1 MKHYFSISRLTPA
14 RRQAS
19 LAERLL
25 CVGLLFLFCFQGLV
39 GQDLIITPANTS
51 VTDPLP
57 ANFSLMVEVSES
69 PVPIDGVSLRLEF
82 DPSLVQVVEIAPRSN
97 FFQIIPPTIDNT
109 LGTISY
115 DIGLFSGFPSGSFPL
130 AEISLQAVA
139 PGASTVDIIATGN
152 DPSIVAS
159 VGEDVLQD
167 VMGATIE
174 IGAQETPQADLIIT
188 PDNSSLTDPLPAD
201 FTLTVEV
208 SESSVPVD
216 GVSLGLAFDPTL
228 VQIVEVAPL
237 SGFFQ
242 IVDPVIDND
251 AGTLAYDIGLFGN
264 FPSGSFPLAS
274 VTFQAVGQ
282 GDANINFITTGN
294 SPTIVAS
301 AGADILRNTT
311 GATVAI
317 GPPDIECTVDA
328 NADDTPKQL
337 DCSTGSVM
345 LSGQTSTGTYSWSG
359 PGGYTSTQ
367 QNPTVTVA
375 GEYILTT
382 TTYGCSDTDEVTV
395 LEAEQPQTY
404 YADIDEDGFG
414 DPNARAQLCSPQ
426 DGFVIDN
433 TDCDDGNATVYP
445 GAPELCDGLDNDCN
459 DSIDDGITNT
469 TFYADTDGD
478 GLGDPNNSV
487 EDCSVPDGFVTND
500 DDCDDTDA
508 TIGAEMT
515 FYADTDGDGFGDANT
530 TTMACVSPD
539 GFVVD
544 NTDCDDS
551 NATVYPGAPELCD
564 GLDNDCNGSIDDGI
578 TNTTFYADT
587 DGDGLGDPNSSVED
601 CSVPDGFVNN
611 DDDCDDTDATI
622 GAEMTF
628 YADTDNDGFGDA
640 NSSTMACAAPDGFV
654 VDNTDCDDSNATV
667 YPGAPEL
674 CDGLDNDCNGSIDD
688 GITNTTFYADTDGDG
703 LGDPNSSVE
712 DCSVP
717 DGFVNNNDDCDDTD
731 AAIGAEITFY
741 ADTDGDGFGDA
752 NTTTMACVA
761 PDGFVTDNTDCDDS
775 NATVYPGA
783 PELCDGLDNDC
794 NGSIDD
800 GQDCGGDNTETAFWL
815 EAECATV
822 GSNWKTVANGNASN
836 GNHVVF
842 PHGNAMDAPPADV
855 AANRIRFTV
864 ANAEAGHYNL
874 FVRIGAPSGLDDSF
888 WVRIN
893 GGDWYKW
900 FSGITRT
907 SGAGLAWNRYPGPQ
921 VSLPAGT
928 STIDFAYREDG
939 TLLDKL
945 YLGKGATLPSGIGQT
960 ATNCGP
966 TDPTNQPPLAVAKA
980 SPNSGTAPL
989 SVQLDGSKSSDPD
1002 GQIVSY
1008 DWAWNGGS
1016 ATGVMPIATF
1026 SEGNYTVTLTVTDD
1040 KGAKATDV
1048 VSVSATAPTTGTS
1061 TFWLEAECAAV
1072 GQGWEVV
1079 ANANA
1084 SKGSHVV
1091 FPHGNSMSVPPA
1103 DVPANRIRFS
1113 VPNAEA
1119 GHYALFARIGA
1130 PSGLDDSFWVRI
1142 NGGEWYKWASGMTR
1156 TSGTALAWNRYPG
1169 PQISLPAGNST
1180 IDFAYREDGTLLDK
1194 LYLSKNASR
1203 PTGTGQPASNCA
1215 PTPPTTTDKLWLEAE
1230 CAMVGSQWTTETT
1243 AAASNGEYVVVL
1255 SGNSNNDPPADIAA
1269 NRVRF
1274 TVTNAKPGSY
1284 HLFARIDAPTNLD
1297 DSYWV
1302 RINGSDWFKWNS
1314 GIKQGT
1320 GFSWNKYPA
1329 GSFSLRAGSNTID
1342 FAFREDGTRLDKLHL
1357 NKTGIRPTGMG
1368 RQAINCGDGA
1378 PDSDNDG
1385 VVDSEDNCPTVP
1397 NPDQTLG
1404 TFYADFDGDGFGDP
1418 DDFVTACKAPTNY
1431 VDNDM
1436 DNCPSVNSDD
1446 LSDSDGDGIGDVCD
1460 TTPEPTTASSW
1471 LEAECGTLSSGWAI
1485 TSSSAASRGLQIQFV
1500 GLNRT
1505 AAPPVNEPAQ
1515 EARFNVTLNKA
1526 GTYHLFARLNART
1539 LGTNSVWVRIDQGP
1553 WMKFWVAVGGG
1564 DLLTNGL
1571 EWRKVNDD
1579 GTDRSFQ
1586 LTAGNHTITVANRE
1600 SGTILDKLALTTTAT
1615 APIGEGE
1622 AATNCS
1628 STASREMSGFG
1639 FVEQDQPQQVEQPT
1653 LELFPNPVADE
1664 LTLSFR
1670 SMLTGTVDVLITDA
1684 TGRTLQTLHLEKA
1697 SRELRHEL
1705 RVSSLPPGVY
1715 RLRVIEEDRQSVRPF
1730 IKM

>member
-1 MKHYFSISRLTPA
+1 MA
-14 RRQAS
+14 CA
-19 LAERLL
+19 
-25 CVGLLFLFCFQGLV
+25 
-39 GQDLIITPANTS
+39 
-51 VTDPLP
+51 
-57 ANFSLMVEVSES
+57 
-69 PVPIDGVSLRLEF
+69 
-82 DPSLVQVVEIAPRSN
+82 AP
-97 FFQIIPPTIDNT
+97 
-109 LGTISY
+109 
-115 DIGLFSGFPSGSFPL
+115 
-130 AEISLQAVA
+130 
-139 PGASTVDIIATGN
+139 
-152 DPSIVAS
+152 
-159 VGEDVLQD
+159 
-167 VMGATIE
+167 
-174 IGAQETPQADLIIT
+174 
-188 PDNSSLTDPLPAD
+188 
-201 FTLTVEV
+201 
-208 SESSVPVD
+208 
-216 GVSLGLAFDPTL
+216 
-228 VQIVEVAPL
+228 
-237 SGFFQ
+237 
-242 IVDPVIDND
+242 
-251 AGTLAYDIGLFGN
+251 
-264 FPSGSFPLAS
+264 
-274 VTFQAVGQ
+274 
-282 GDANINFITTGN
+282 
-294 SPTIVAS
+294 
-301 AGADILRNTT
+301 
-311 GATVAI
+311 
-317 GPPDIECTVDA
+317 
-328 NADDTPKQL
+328 
-337 DCSTGSVM
+337 
-345 LSGQTSTGTYSWSG
+345 
-359 PGGYTSTQ
+359 
-367 QNPTVTVA
+367 
-375 GEYILTT
+375 
-382 TTYGCSDTDEVTV
+382 
-395 LEAEQPQTY
+395 
-404 YADIDEDGFG
+404 
-414 DPNARAQLCSPQ
+414 

-433 TDCDDGNATVYP
+433 TDCDDSNG
-445 GAPELCDGLDNDCN
+445 
-459 DSIDDGITNT
+459 
-469 TFYADTDGD
+469 
-478 GLGDPNNSV
+478 
-487 EDCSVPDGFVTND
+487 
-500 DDCDDTDA
+500 
-508 TIGAEMT
+508 TI
-515 FYADTDGDGFGDANT
+515 
-530 TTMACVSPD
+530 
-539 GFVVD
+539 
-544 NTDCDDS
+544 
-551 NATVYPGAPELCD
+551 YPGAPELCD

-587 DGDGLGDPNSSVED
+587 DGDGLGDPDNSVED
-601 CSVPDGFVNN
+601 CSLPDGFVNN

-640 NSSTMACAAPDGFV
+640 NTTTMACVAPDGFV
-654 VDNTDCDDSNATV
+654 IDNTDCDDSNGTI

-703 LGDPNSSVE
+703 LGDPDNSVE
-712 DCSVP
+712 DCSLP
-717 DGFVNNNDDCDDTD
+717 DGFVNNDDDCDDTD
-731 AAIGAEITFY
+731 ATIGAEMTFY

-752 NTTTMACVA
+752 NTTTMACAAPDGFVIDNTDCDDSNGTIYPGAPELCDGLDNDCNGSIDDGITNTTFYADTDGDGLGDPDNSVEDCSLPDGFVNNDDDCDDTDATIGAEMTFYADTDNDGFGDANTTTMACVA
-761 PDGFVTDNTDCDDS
+761 PDGFVVDNTDCNDS

-842 PHGNAMDAPPADV
+842 PRGNAMDAPPADV

-874 FVRIGAPSGLDDSF
+874 FARIGAPSGLDDSF

-900 FSGITRT
+900 SGGMTRT
-907 SGAGLAWNRYPGPQ
+907 SGTGLAWNRYPGPQ
-921 VSLPAGT
+921 ISLPAGA

-980 SPNSGTAPL
+980 SPTSGTAPL

-1016 ATGVMPIATF
+1016 ATGAMPMATF

-1040 KGAKATDV
+1040 KGAMATDR

-1072 GQGWEVV
+1072 GQGWKVV

-1156 TSGTALAWNRYPG
+1156 TLGTALAWNRYPG
-1169 PQISLPAGNST
+1169 PQINLPAGNST

-1230 CAMVGSQWTTETT
+1230 CAMVGSRWTTETT
-1243 AAASNGEYVVVL
+1243 AAASNEEYIVVL

-1274 TVTNAKPGSY
+1274 KVNNAKPGSY
-1284 HLFARIDAPTNLD
+1284 HLFARIDAPSNLD

-1314 GIKQGT
+1314 GIRQGT

-1329 GSFSLRAGSNTID
+1329 GSFTLRAGSNTID

-1357 NKTGIRPTGMG
+1357 NKTGVRPSGTG
-1368 RQAINCGDGA
+1368 RRATNCGDGA

-1418 DDFVTACKAPTNY
+1418 DDFVAACEAPTNY
-1431 VDNDM
+1431 VDNDL

-1446 LSDSDGDGIGDVCD
+1446 LSDSDGDGIGDACD

-1471 LEAECGTLSSGWAI
+1471 LEAECATLGSGWAI

-1515 EARFNVTLNKA
+1515 EARFNVTLRKA

-1553 WMKFWVAVGGG
+1553 WMKFWVAVGGR
-1564 DLLTNGL
+1564 DLLTDGL

-1600 SGTILDKLALTTTAT
+1600 SGTILDKLALTTTPT
-1615 APIGEGE
+1615 APTGEGE
-1622 AATNCS
+1622 TATNCG
-1628 STASREMSGFG
+1628 STTSREMSGFG
-1639 FVEQDQPQQVEQPT
+1639 FVEQKVAEATAPELD
-1653 LELFPNPVADE
+1653 LFPNPVADE
-1664 LTLSFR
+1664 LTVAFR
-1670 SMLTGTVDVLITDA
+1670 SALTGTVDVLITDA

-1697 SRELRHEL
+1697 SSELRHEL
-1705 RVSSLPPGVY
+1705 RVSFLPPGVY
-1715 RLRVIEEDRQSVRPF
+1715 RLRVIEEDRQTVRPF